1 MIVIANG
8 YNTYTYKH
16 LPGDFVIEKMAAYI
30 PRFLLK
36 YLSLLYREFSFNEFH
51 FQDAIRVLG
60 LDVGYAGQVL
70 SRLVEAGW
78 IAKKRNAADLRKKS
92 YRIIDVTFNDIMKD
106 IGDGPDEK

>member
-1 MIVIANG
+1 
-8 YNTYTYKH
+8 
-16 LPGDFVIEKMAAYI
+16 MAAYI

-36 YLSLLYREFSFNEFH
+36 NLSILYRKFSFNEFH
-51 FQDAIRVLG
+51 FQDAVQELAIDER
-60 LDVGYAGQVL
+60 YTGQVL

-106 IGDGPDEK
+106 IGDGTDEE